1 MLHLVNRVK
10 EIKEDMKDYFLNV
23 KLESCHFDQNKTS
36 PKGMVRLIASGKVFY
51 LNEDD
56 FTHSQDFLKRL
67 KQGDELKICAE
78 LLNDGSL
85 WVQWIYHDCK
95 GRLEP
100 ERTFTLTTK
109 QKKWLLLAFV
119 LTVIGSGG
127 NYYSLLYLEANFFI
141 IISMVISFGAVM
153 AGVSYI
159 GEKAYRFFQ
168 RIRPKHKKRIKA
180 LDKVMAKQDIIAP
193 DGEQLII
200 PEIKTIPLLKHIIRK
215 NPTFHIKQSKVQRV
229 RGKIKLHHVDKIK
242 IHSRNAE
249 NVVMQISCQI
259 DKHPFIFS
267 YKERLFYSDHNLFLT
282 DGDDVELFFWQA
294 EDNNSGSVVLG
305 VYNHTDN
312 GAYSISG
319 QLYLG
324 HQRTKR
330 LSLLITGLISTFIFS
345 LFAIFSISDVYDN
358 GNYWDKWDW
367 FFVGDTFLG
376 LGIIYGSIMTGFAFL
391 IALFSNLYILLS
403 QKGNCSFQTYFL
415 LQQQCVENKKPLY
428 VTELSQ

>member
-1 MLHLVNRVK
+1 MLHLVNWVK
-10 EIKEDMKDYFLNV
+10 KIKEDMKDYFLNV

-56 FTHSQDFLKRL
+56 FTHSHDFLKRL

-78 LLNDGSL
+78 LLKDGSL
-85 WVQWIYHDCK
+85 WVQWIYHNSK

-100 ERTFTLTTK
+100 ERTFKLTTK
-109 QKKWLLLAFV
+109 QKKWLLLAFI
-119 LTVIGSGG
+119 LTFVGS
-127 NYYSLLYLEANFFI
+127 YWSYFSILHLDVNFFI
-141 IISMVISFGAVM
+141 VVSTVIAFGAM
-153 AGVSYI
+153 MMGISYI
-159 GEKAYRFFQ
+159 GEKAYRYFQ
-168 RIRPKHKKRIKA
+168 RIRPKHRKRIKA
-180 LDKVMAKQDIIAP
+180 LDKVIAKQDIIAP

-200 PEIKTIPLLKHIIRK
+200 PEIKTIPLLKHITRK
-215 NPTFHIKQSKVQRV
+215 TPTFHIKQSKVQRV
-229 RGKIKLHHVDKIK
+229 RGKIKLHHVDRIK
-242 IHSRNAE
+242 IHTRNAE
-249 NVVMQISCQI
+249 SVVMQISCQI

-282 DGDDVELFFWQA
+282 DGDDIELFFWQA
-294 EDNNSGSVVLG
+294 EDKNSGPVVLG

-319 QLYLG
+319 QMYIG

-330 LSLLITGLISTFIFS
+330 LSLLITGLISAFIFS
-345 LFAIFSISDVYDN
+345 IFAILSISDVYDN

-367 FFVGDTFLG
+367 FFIGDTFLG
-376 LGIIYGSIMTGFAFL
+376 MGIIFSLIITGFAFL

-403 QKGNCSFQTYFL
+403 KKGNSSYQTYFL
-415 LQQQCVENKKPLY
+415 LQQQCIENNKAVY
-428 VTELSQ
+428 ITELSQ